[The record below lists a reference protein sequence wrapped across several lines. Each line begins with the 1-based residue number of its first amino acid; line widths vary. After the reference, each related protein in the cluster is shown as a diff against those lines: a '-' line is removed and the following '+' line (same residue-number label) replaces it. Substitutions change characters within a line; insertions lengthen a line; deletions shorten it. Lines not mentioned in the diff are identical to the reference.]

1 MADGTAIGFHN
12 ALKDSVDA
20 FLFIDAVCLFATDA
34 AGSCLGDAT
43 AGTDVLLLVTSQ
55 ADIKLMHYD
64 PVNFF

>member
-1 MADGTAIGFHN
+1 MADGTAIGLHN

-20 FLFIDAVCLFATDA
+20 LPFIDAVCSFASDA

-55 ADIKLMHYD
+55 ADIRTYAL
-64 PVNFF
+64 